1 MEKGLTLNK
10 SPATRRDFVK
20 LTAAAV
26 AGSSL
31 PGSISAAGE
40 TTEKSDKLLVNI
52 AGYHYDRTRAISD
65 GVLGIDKTE
74 VTYTYEDIYS
84 VMKSAFGPEKK
95 YAVTEIGLIPYI
107 NKYINADFRAYTLI
121 PVFISRTFRHRNI
134 FVHVDS
140 GIEKPEDL
148 RGKRVGTPGYG
159 FSSHTW
165 IRGLLADQ
173 YGVKAEDMHWI
184 ETRASSDGAEL
195 NTSSN
200 FSKYY
205 FADDFPFEQ
214 GPPGVDES
222 ELLLSGGCDALVT
235 AVTPKAY
242 EDGNPKIRRLFE
254 DVTRAEKNYYRD
266 TGIFPIMHAV
276 GIRTDLI
283 KAHPWLPR
291 EVFNLYS
298 KAKQKAISDLEV
310 TTALKVTLP
319 WASEELAH
327 TRKLM
332 GVNFWTYGIEPNR
345 KELEL
350 STRYVFEQG
359 LAKRKIDFEE
369 LFHASTL
376 ELQDVSG
383 EA

>member
-1 MEKGLTLNK
+1 MDN
-10 SPATRRDFVK
+10 SSATRRDFVK
-20 LTAAAV
+20 LAATAV
-26 AGSSL
+26 AGGSL
-31 PGSISAAGE
+31 AGTANASAAS
-40 TTEKSDKLLVNI
+40 EKPAKLLVNI

-65 GVLGIDKTE
+65 GVLGIEGAD
-74 VTYTYEDIYS
+74 VTFTYENIYA
-84 VMKSAFGPEKK
+84 VMKSAFGPEHK

-107 NKYINADFRAYTLI
+107 NQYINSDFRAYTLI

-148 RGKRVGTPGYG
+148 RGKRIGTPGYG

-173 YGVKAEDMHWI
+173 YGIKAEDMHWI
-184 ETRASSDGAEL
+184 ETTASSDGAEL
-195 NTSSN
+195 NSDSG

-205 FADDFPFEQ
+205 FGKDFPFEK

-222 ELLLSGGCDALVT
+222 ELLLTGGCDALVT

-242 EDGNPKIRRLFE
+242 EEGNPKIKRLFS
-254 DVTRAEKNYYRD
+254 DVETAEQEYFQQ
-266 TGIFPIMHAV
+266 TGVFPIMHAV

-283 KAHPWLPR
+283 EAQPGLPAA
-291 EVFNLYS
+291 VFNLYS
-298 KAKQKAISDLEV
+298 KAKNKALNDLE
-310 TTALKVTLP
+310 TTTSLSVTLP
-319 WASEELAH
+319 WAAKELEN

-332 GVNFWTYGIEPNR
+332 GENFWSYGIEPNR

-350 STRYVFEQG
+350 STRYVYEQG
-359 LAKRKIDFEE
+359 LAKRKIGFEE
-369 LFHASTL
+369 LFDKSTL
-376 ELQDVSG
+376 ELV
-383 EA
+383 EAPLS